1 MHSWGRIS
9 WKREWLPTALFSPG
23 EFHGHRSLEGYSRRG
38 SQIVWHDCA
47 LGALCFIWH
56 YSEASLCQMQHSYI
70 IFFSRQEN
78 PLFERNQTQSI
89 EEKTRRKHAVR
100 GLGARDWKQASRE
113 LGRERRESRG
123 RGLSAHLHNQ
133 NALRTV
139 CSVYCLNLPQISFKH
154 SISRNEPSS
163 TNVKRSATSSSLGL
177 TFFFFL
183 ILSALGVSFPL
194 SVRTQAQSVSGP
206 PFLLLLELSLQ
217 HCRAD

>member
-1 MHSWGRIS
+1 
-9 WKREWLPTALFSPG
+9 
-23 EFHGHRSLEGYSRRG
+23 
-38 SQIVWHDCA
+38 
-47 LGALCFIWH
+47 
-56 YSEASLCQMQHSYI
+56 MQHSYI

-113 LGRERRESRG
+113 LG